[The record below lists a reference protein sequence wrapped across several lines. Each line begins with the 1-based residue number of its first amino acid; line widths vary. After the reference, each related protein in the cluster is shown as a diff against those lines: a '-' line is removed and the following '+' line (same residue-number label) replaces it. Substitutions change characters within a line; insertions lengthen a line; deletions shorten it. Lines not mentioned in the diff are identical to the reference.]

1 MTVVEHSRA
10 LALPL
15 SGASERYWRASILA
29 SLLRATPFHAALCVL
44 FYMVAQVALLAA
56 VLLPWKLLMILSTD
70 THPRLMP
77 VFLHG
82 YPAGDLVLLLSAGGL
97 GAFLLYALCEGAIS
111 AVCTHGA
118 RSILARHQKTGLF
131 GSHRQQAA
139 SLYRRVLRSVG
150 ATVSCIFIGLW
161 LVFFYPLLLLALAT
175 YLCAGLL
182 VVRWWK
188 STSPKVWMAVHS
200 PELRAN
206 GWWSFGFLY
215 AVGWVVADY
224 SRGGLPETTVIFIS
238 LLLVRQALVL
248 SAQIYRTYGLLE
260 QQRSKLGALFLA
272 HVPWQPASRQDY
284 AFHALL
290 NPDRLRGWAD
300 DAIAKQ
306 FGPFDGEVAFQCR
319 LGDSGKIISVTASG
333 QIGGQRQAALLKL
346 YHTSREELAHH
357 EKEILRV
364 AGKDWP
370 APALLADHL
379 VGGHTCLVFD
389 WGVKAHWMT
398 AEERAAQLPSIRERL
413 LACELPEELV
423 SRYDRS
429 QPHLAE
435 RLNAIELELLETLVP
450 KNASAA
456 FNELRTNWSAL
467 QRMLQGMP
475 RQVVIPRLYQ
485 HRIGNLDSRAVICN
499 WSRWR
504 WEPVGAGWPRRTTYE
519 QLRQAL
525 ETAAAT
531 RAVLRLVAPGQA
543 YLAAVF
549 YEFEHLIRQKDFVSA
564 VKLLPTLSD
573 AIRHGLIDADARVMG
588 GYLGR

>member
-1 MTVVEHSRA
+1 MTVVEHSRE
-10 LALPL
+10 LAFPL
-15 SGASERYWRASILA
+15 SGANHESWRAGILA
-29 SLLRATPFHAALCVL
+29 SLLRATPFHAAFCVL
-44 FYMVAQVALLAA
+44 LYIVAQIALLAA
-56 VLLPWKLLMILSTD
+56 VLLPWKLLMVLSTD
-70 THPRLMP
+70 TLPRLLP
-77 VFLHG
+77 SFLRG
-82 YPAGDLVLLLSAGGL
+82 YPASDLVLLLSAGGL
-97 GAFLLYALCEGAIS
+97 GSFLLYALCEGAIS
-111 AVCTHGA
+111 AVCSHGA
-118 RSILARHQKTGLF
+118 RSILSRHQKTGLF
-131 GSHRQQAA
+131 SSHRQQAS

-150 ATVSCIFIGLW
+150 AAVSCMFIGIW
-161 LVFFYPLLLLALAT
+161 LVFFYPLLLIALAT

-188 STSPKVWMAVHS
+188 STSPKVWMAVQS

-206 GWWSFGFLY
+206 GWWSLGFLY

-238 LLLVRQALVL
+238 LLLVRQTLVL

-272 HVPWQPASRQDY
+272 YVPWQPASRQDD

-290 NPDRLRGWAD
+290 EPDRLRGWAG

-306 FGPFDGEVAFQCR
+306 LGPLDGEIAFQCR

-357 EKEILRV
+357 EKEILRL

-379 VGGHTCLVFD
+379 VGGHSCLVFE
-389 WGVKAHWMT
+389 WGAKAHWMT
-398 AEERAAQLPSIRERL
+398 VEERAAQLPFIRERL
-413 LACELPEELV
+413 LACNLPEELV

-429 QPHLAE
+429 HPHLAE
-435 RLNAIELELLETLVP
+435 RLNVIELELLETLVP
-450 KNASAA
+450 KNSSAA
-456 FNELRTNWSAL
+456 FNELRANWLTL
-467 QRMLQGMP
+467 QRMLRGMP

-485 HRIGNLDSRAVICN
+485 HRIGNLDSRPVICN

-504 WEPVGAGWPRRTTYE
+504 WEPVGAGWPWRTTCE
-519 QLRQAL
+519 QLRLAL
-525 ETAAAT
+525 ENAAAT
-531 RAVLRLVAPGQA
+531 RAVLRAVTPGQA
-543 YLAAVF
+543 HLAAF
-549 YEFEHLIRQKDFVSA
+549 LYTFDHLIRQKDFVSA
-564 VKLLPTLSD
+564 VKLLPPLSD
-573 AIRHGLIDADARVMG
+573 AIRHGLIDADPQVVG
-588 GYLGR
+588 GKLA